1 MLVAEGVAGPERG
14 GANAAS
20 IASEAAASSSN
31 NDESFIEH
39 TEYRSKLTQI
49 RKTYYQELEKYD
61 QACNDFTTHVMNL
74 LKEQSRTRPVTHK
87 EIDRMVSIIRKK
99 FNTIQVCSFKLFMPC
114 PFTGPKMFCAGP
126 NFLSQPKNLTAFSAS
141 SKTFVLAQK
150 PIFLNANHILSGT
163 KCL

>member
-20 IASEAAASSSN
+20 IASEAAASSSAT
-31 NDESFIEH
+31 DESFIEH

-49 RKTYYQELEKYD
+49 RKTYYAELEKYD

-74 LKEQSRTRPVTHK
+74 LKEQSRMRPVTHK

-99 FNTIQVCSFKLFMPC
+99 FNTIQVCSSNYLAEAQLEGGLRALAPRNLGIQIVMDCLSLFL
-114 PFTGPKMFCAGP
+114 FS
-126 NFLSQPKNLTAFSAS
+126 FLYLK
-141 SKTFVLAQK
+141 K
-150 PIFLNANHILSGT
+150 ID
-163 KCL
+163 